1 MNRVSGA
8 VVLWSGAVVFM
19 QRSVV
24 FYGKA
29 LRDCEANESLF
40 QPVWASSGSNVHV
53 APTLSCQFYCHSAG
67 ITVFSNV
74 LRRLMLLC

>member
-24 FYGKA
+24 F
-29 LRDCEANESLF
+29 LERCEAIVKLMNHCFSQYRRQAGSKAHLA
-40 QPVWASSGSNVHV
+40 PV
-53 APTLSCQFYCHSAG
+53 L
-67 ITVFSNV
+67 
-74 LRRLMLLC
+74 LRRPVVNPQGSRFLARS